1 MSEIVQQKVYVT
13 QGNKVV
19 QKNVLDL
26 SPAENQK
33 ISEEM
38 DTFLHVARQLNPD
51 FNDEDMQGIIERVDA
66 SGRAADDVMSYTF
79 AHNEIRREARQRMED
94 EIKAR
99 EQASQSVAREAQL
112 QAEREEYLRPADRAE
127 VARQPKN
134 QNLPDQPA
142 SPVPPREY
150 TDSEIDKMSCD
161 DMIKNGVASRRRT
174 IEDLQGSS
182 GQFFRPETR
191 PERAAEYRKRK
202 DLMKPLAEILGQK
215 PRSRKIKFS
224 PEEMAARAY
233 RQGVVAQNESERRKL
248 AADLERVREEQEEK
262 RHNAKK
268 QRRS

>member
-38 DTFLHVARQLNPD
+38 DTFLNVARQLNPD

-66 SGRAADDVMSYTF
+66 SERAADDVMSYTF

-127 VARQPKN
+127 VAREFQNQPG
-134 QNLPDQPA
+134 QNPPA
-142 SPVPPREY
+142 KPSGPTREF
-150 TDSEIDKMSCD
+150 TESELDAMSSA
-161 DMIKNGVASRRRT
+161 DMIRHGLVSPGARQ
-174 IEDLQGSS
+174 IEDMQGSS

-191 PERAAEYRKRK
+191 PERAREYRQRK
-202 DLMKPLAEILGQK
+202 DLMKPLAEIMGGK

-224 PEEMAARAY
+224 AEELAAREY
-233 RQGVVAQNESERRKL
+233 RKGVIASDEADRRKVKEDIGR
-248 AADLERVREEQEEK
+248 AREEQAEK
-262 RHNAKK
+262 KRNAKK
-268 QRRS
+268 R